1 MARRGTKKIK
11 RRRSRG
17 ENLTLLLE
25 SFIQTDILFRGT
37 TGGGIW
43 AFFTGATDLGMADNG
58 GIKAG
63 TIMGAGHISL
73 GDVMQNPSLA
83 VDTVWQNA
91 RSNLIPMAV
100 ASVTTRIGFRLF
112 NKLMSPNR
120 RAANRLINATVGK
133 GVAHF

>member
-43 AFFTGATDLGMADNG
+43 AFFTGATDLVMLDE

-63 TIMGAGHISL
+63 TIMGANQISL
-73 GDVMQNPSLA
+73 GDVMQSPSLA

-91 RSNLIPMAV
+91 RANLIPMAV

-112 NKLMSPNR
+112 NKLMAPNR